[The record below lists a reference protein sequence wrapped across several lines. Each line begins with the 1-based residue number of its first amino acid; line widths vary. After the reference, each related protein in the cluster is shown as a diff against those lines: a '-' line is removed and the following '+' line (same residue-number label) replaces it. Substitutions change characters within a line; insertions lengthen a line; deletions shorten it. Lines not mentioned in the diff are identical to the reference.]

1 MTLAR
6 FDPRVKLMLMACIS
20 TLAVVWRDPLW
31 LAGLLCA
38 TGAVL
43 AWGGVGVVQAV
54 VRARSVLQVIAV
66 LFVVQCLFLR
76 SGARLVS
83 LDGVT
88 LVTVAGLS
96 AALGVTLRLL
106 ILVFSALIL
115 LTGDTRDYLLALVQ
129 CKVPYE
135 IAFMVMTAL
144 HFLPILRE
152 EAQDVYYAV
161 QMRGTDLS
169 RAGPIAKLRVYRR
182 IALPIL
188 AGAIKRAET
197 TSVAMEARA
206 FRAFPERTFL
216 RRLELARRDRV
227 CLVVVPLLTATSL
240 LISILAS

>member
-1 MTLAR
+1 MALAR
-6 FDPRVKLMLMACIS
+6 FDARVKLMLMACVS
-20 TLAVVWRDPLW
+20 TLAVVWRDPFW

-38 TGAVL
+38 TCAILV
-43 AWGGVGVVQAV
+43 WGGVGLLEAV

-66 LFVVQCLFLR
+66 LFAVQCLFLR
-76 SGARLVS
+76 GGTHLLSI
-83 LDGVT
+83 DGFT
-88 LVTVAGLS
+88 LVTAAGLR
-96 AALGVTLRLL
+96 AAVSVTLRLL

-169 RAGPIAKLRVYRR
+169 KAGPIAKLRVYRR
-182 IALPIL
+182 IALPIV

-197 TSVAMEARA
+197 TAVAMEARA
-206 FRAFPERTFL
+206 FRAFPERTYL
-216 RRLELARRDRV
+216 RRLELTRRDRA
-227 CLVVVPLLTATSL
+227 CLIVVPLLAAASLVISL
-240 LISILAS
+240 LVG

>member
-1 MTLAR
+1 MKLAR

-31 LAGLLCA
+31 LGGLLCA
-38 TGAVL
+38 TCAVL
-43 AWGGVGVVQAV
+43 AWGGVSLVQAV
-54 VRARSVLQVIAV
+54 ARARSVLQVIAV

-76 SGARLVS
+76 GGTHLVS
-83 LDGVT
+83 LDGFA
-88 LVTVAGLS
+88 LVTAAGLR

-115 LTGDTRDYLLALVQ
+115 LTGETRDYVLALVQ

-169 RAGPIAKLRVYRR
+169 KTGLIGKLRVYRR

-188 AGAIKRAET
+188 ASAIKRAET

-206 FRAFPERTFL
+206 FRAFPKRTFL
-216 RRLELARRDRV
+216 RRLELARRDRI
-227 CLVVVPLLTATSL
+227 CLVAVPLLTVASL
-240 LISILAS
+240 ILSILAG